1 MGTLSARNLRESLQ
15 KARNIGIVEERFPLF
30 EDCELVV
37 RNLRPDEYES
47 ITSDTK
53 ELEGID
59 YLYAFQYAHVN
70 RAIVEINGQDL
81 RDVQFVDDEE
91 EDPKHPGTMKPVK
104 LELRHWLFKN
114 VVSTWS
120 KEALYVVYRKV
131 EDAVEQAEKRARDGI
146 TFITPDET
154 DEDRFRRIVGE
165 MKDLEDNLPSK
176 LVEHI
181 LDQSGYMRKST
192 AEETKRA
199 MERVDQLAR
208 EEEAKKKAG
217 TPPQTPPAAASPPLT
232 PQAPPA
238 PPAPIAAAPIVTP
251 PPAGPSPQELMAARQ
266 PMNFAAV
273 DAPQPVIVSPTPR
286 QNTVPGGRPPPGAP
300 PSEHVHP
307 PLQGAILGPQPHG
320 SAAVRGLR
328 HAALESEADQAGAIS
343 SAGPT
348 MPVKPTN
355 VPVLERKQAPID
367 PRGAMSVI
375 DAKPKG
381 GLNPHYRPQR

>member
-181 LDQSGYMRKST
+181 LDQAGYMRKST
-192 AEETKRA
+192 ADEVKRV
-199 MERVDQLAR
+199 MEAADRVTR
-208 EEEAKKKAG
+208 EEEAKRKAAAG
-217 TPPQTPPAAASPPLT
+217 GGASPAAAASPT
-232 PQAPPA
+232 PQTPPA
-238 PPAPIAAAPIVTP
+238 PPAPIAAPIVTP
-251 PPAGPSPQELMAARQ
+251 PPSGASPQELMAARQ
-266 PMNFAAV
+266 PMNQAAV
-273 DAPQPVIVSPTPR
+273 VDVPQPLIVSPTPR
-286 QNTVPGGRPPPGAP
+286 QNPVPAGRPQPGPPP
-300 PSEHVHP
+300 PEHVHA
-307 PLQGAILGPQPHG
+307 PLQGAIPGPQPHG
-320 SAAVRGLR
+320 SAAVRGLK
-328 HAALESEADQAGAIS
+328 HAALESEADQAGAIAN
-343 SAGPT
+343 AGPT
-348 MPVKPTN
+348 LPVKPSN
-355 VPVLERKQAPID
+355 VPILERKQAPID
-367 PRGAMSVI
+367 PKGALSVVDPKPRGGI
-375 DAKPKG
+375 
-381 GLNPHYRPQR
+381 NPHYRPQR